1 MIAQGIK
8 MKFYKRS
15 LLAIAAASVFST
27 QTLADSWWDKATDFI
42 KQSSDS
48 SESSTEASG
57 QSSLAVSEIADA
69 FKQALKIGSEK
80 VVSQLGQTD
89 GFNADPKIHIPLP
102 SELQKVKSVL
112 DKVGMGHLADDL
124 ELKLNRAAE
133 AATPKAKALF
143 IQAIQEMSFNDVREI
158 YEGEKDS
165 ATQFFKQKMSTQLS
179 AEMKPIVDDTI
190 AQVGAVQA
198 LDKLIGEYK
207 DLPFVSRVKTDI
219 SDHVVNKGME
229 GIFHYIA
236 QEEVAIRESPSQ
248 RTTDLL
254 KKVFGL

>member
-1 MIAQGIK
+1 MTLKLKCLTVGLILSSSIASPVI
-8 MKFYKRS
+8 
-15 LLAIAAASVFST
+15 
-27 QTLADSWWDKATDFI
+27 ADSWWEKATDFI

-48 SESSTEASG
+48 EGSSNESSA
-57 QSSLAVSEIADA
+57 QSNLAVSEIANA

-89 GFNADPKIHIPLP
+89 GFNADPNVHIPLP
-102 SELQKVKSVL
+102 NELQKVKSVL

-143 IQAIQEMSFNDVREI
+143 IQAIQEMSFNDVRDI

-165 ATQFFKQKMSTQLS
+165 ATQFFKQKMSAQLS

-207 DLPFVSRVKTDI
+207 DLPFVSQVKTDI
-219 SDHVVNKGME
+219 SDHVVDKGME

-236 QEEVAIRESPSQ
+236 KEEAAIRENPSE